1 MTRVL
6 RKVQNPPRRDS
17 RHVVDTVDGWT
28 IESPQGTTLSDQGH
42 DNPHLPGPS
51 LWPIG
56 FAIGVACLLLG
67 LVISWIV
74 AAIGAVLAIVFGFL
88 WARDVTRDVRE
99 RGSRDRARDA
109 RGRRGGCCRHGSYD
123 ACTASDVLPLAVP
136 RGIDDRSRR
145 GDRSNRHD
153 SGARLHGPSL
163 VHEPRGGRGRS
174 RPDRQLPRGH
184 LRDRQLPRRIRTAG
198 EVSRRTAFVRN
209 NGPAE
214 GGEPSF
220 TILYSRCVHLG
231 CPVQPNGPIDEAA
244 KKEVN
249 GVELRPVLAQSFGC
263 PCHGG
268 LYDAEGNR
276 QAGPPVRSMDRY
288 TFSIKD
294 GRLVLGELYAVGNV
308 SGTGANASISKYPWS
323 VPGTHVD
330 GVEAWLYPIVPSQVT
345 G

>member
-1 MTRVL
+1 M
-6 RKVQNPPRRDS
+6 S
-17 RHVVDTVDGWT
+17 DT
-28 IESPQGTTLSDQGH
+28 SH
-42 DNPHLPGPS
+42 DTPHGSGPS
-51 LWPIG
+51 LWPIA

-74 AAIGAVLAIVFGFL
+74 AAIGAVIAVVFGIL
-88 WARDVTRDVRE
+88 WARDVTRDVRDE
-99 RGSRDRARDA
+99 VPHVEPEMRAVADAPAASATVAAAAPEPLTAYTRSRFLE
-109 RGRRGGCCRHGSYD
+109 
-123 ACTASDVLPLAVP
+123 ASTIGLGAAVGAIVTLPVLGFTVLPPFTDVEEGEADLGPLENFPEGTYVIASYLANP
-136 RGIDDRSRR
+136 K
-145 GDRSNRHD
+145 
-153 SGARLHGPSL
+153 
-163 VHEPRGGRGRS
+163 
-174 RPDRQLPRGH
+174 
-184 LRDRQLPRRIRTAG
+184 AG

-209 NGPAE
+209 NGLTE

-231 CPVQPNGPIDEAA
+231 CPVQPNGPIDEGAL
-244 KKEVN
+244 KEVE

-288 TFSIKD
+288 TFSIKS
-294 GRLVLGELYAVGNV
+294 GHLVLGELYAVGNV
-308 SGTGANASISKYPWS
+308 SGTGATAQISRYPWS

>member
-1 MTRVL
+1 
-6 RKVQNPPRRDS
+6 
-17 RHVVDTVDGWT
+17 
-28 IESPQGTTLSDQGH
+28 LSDTGH
-42 DNPHLPGPS
+42 NSQHTPGPS

-74 AAIGAVLAIVFGFL
+74 AAIGVVLAVVFGLL

-99 RGSRDRARDA
+99 EVPAIEPESRAVADE
-109 RGRRGGCCRHGSYD
+109 SST
-123 ACTASDVLPLAVP
+123 TAALAAATEEPLPAYTRSRFLEATTIGLGAAIGAVVTLPVLGFTVLPSFTNVDESQADLGP
-136 RGIDDRSRR
+136 IDNFPEGEYVIASYL
-145 GDRSNRHD
+145 SN
-153 SGARLHGPSL
+153 PK
-163 VHEPRGGRGRS
+163 
-174 RPDRQLPRGH
+174 
-184 LRDRQLPRRIRTAG
+184 AG

-209 NGPAE
+209 NGLTD

-231 CPVQPNGPIDEAA
+231 CPVQPNGPIDEQAR
-244 KKEVN
+244 KEVD

-268 LYDAEGNR
+268 LYDSEGNR
-276 QAGPPVRSMDRY
+276 RAGPPVRSLDRY
-288 TFSIKD
+288 TYSIKN
-294 GRLVLGELYAVGNV
+294 GHLVLDELYAVGNV
-308 SGTGANASISKYPWS
+308 SGTGSSAMIARYPWS
-323 VPGTHVD
+323 TPGTHVD